1 MILGRISEQINEEC
15 HKQERRYCTCS
26 FLYPCHKM
34 AEGHIELTLS
44 VCVCIPDS
52 CATHNVIL
60 LGGI

>member
-1 MILGRISEQINEEC
+1 
-15 HKQERRYCTCS
+15 
-26 FLYPCHKM
+26 M